1 MSQLDWCD
9 TQFRTWDCLVAMTA
23 LPVPSL
29 TAVSRRSGSAA
40 AAAAARAAKNL
51 PPSHTLEHDPWYR
64 TGVLERS
71 LSRNDAELA
80 AVIELNRTL
89 LVLRNQI
96 KDLDPLVLLYLGNGT
111 YQLNPAQDDVELGN
125 PNNSSHETA
134 AAAPPL
140 LPDTLRDASVQ
151 FLLRLK
157 LRRRLLNRLARR
169 LNRVAFAMDGGS
181 VGFVSSTASSP
192 WQQGPTMGD
201 AAPPALP
208 RYGDLPIPYYLDQEN
223 MKEAIDTWKQIWT
236 QWDNIPQDLV
246 PATSAAEPVPLAATS
261 ALDPPNA
268 AAEEPLNE
276 PEPDEHASQPDPK
289 ITSVMRS
296 AQSMPPI
303 DYDDA
308 YEKTT
313 RSGSIATAFT
323 LVQEYQP
330 NKTMEDYQR
339 LKPGELGIGASAFP
353 SGVGGTGMAH
363 PNSAAVLG
371 TVEGKQEE
379 FKRWQQALLAK
390 IPAQPTFAELGLDHR
405 VFCEQARLQQ
415 ALEAKARASAQN
427 EQEDAKESTNNAP
440 DTKATESGGL
450 KRSREEDSDDM
461 KDDDA
466 STESDKPPKKK
477 MKSKEE
483 PTDEPRSAS
492 PVMEEKSPVEK
503 AEPKD
508 EDSIHETDEQENSV
522 AKKAEPNDD
531 DDDDE
536 SHASGDNDD
545 NKSDGPQDEAVNDEE
560 VKPKRISLKPVPSFY
575 LQDLKRIKLAHTEL
589 MISSL
594 KEEARRRLN
603 DSTRDYNVGKLH

>member
-1 MSQLDWCD
+1 
-9 TQFRTWDCLVAMTA
+9 MTA

-89 LVLRNQI
+89 LLLRNQI
-96 KDLDPLVLLYLGNGT
+96 QDLDPLLLLYLGNGT
-111 YQLNPAQDDVELGN
+111 YQLNPAQDDIELGTS

-134 AAAPPL
+134 AAAAPPPL
-140 LPDTLRDASVQ
+140 PGPLRDASVQ

-181 VGFVSSTASSP
+181 VGFVSTTASSP

-246 PATSAAEPVPLAATS
+246 PTSSAAEPPAATS
-261 ALDPPNA
+261 ALEAPNA

-276 PEPDEHASQPDPK
+276 PEPDEHGSQPDPK
-289 ITSVMRS
+289 ITSVLRS
-296 AQSMPPI
+296 AQDMPPI

-313 RSGSIATAFT
+313 RPGSIATAFA
-323 LVQEYQP
+323 LVQDYQP

-363 PNSAAVLG
+363 PNSAAILG

-415 ALEAKARASAQN
+415 ALEAKARTSAQN
-427 EQEDAKESTNNAP
+427 DEEDANDAP
-440 DTKATESGGL
+440 DTETTESGGL
-450 KRSREEDSDDM
+450 KRSRKDDSDDM
-461 KDDDA
+461 QDDDA

-477 MKSKEE
+477 KMKSKEE
-483 PTDEPRSAS
+483 PADDEPHSAS
-492 PVMEEKSPVEK
+492 PVMEEKTPVEK

-508 EDSIHETDEQENSV
+508 EINGRGESDDQQESP
-522 AKKAEPNDD
+522 AEKKAVADN
-531 DDDDE
+531 DDE
-536 SHASGDNDD
+536 SLGSADNDD
-545 NKSDGPQDEAVNDEE
+545 HKSDGVQDEAVNDDE